1 MRDPYAVLGLDATAN
16 AAAIKQAFRLRAKA
30 LHPDANPGDP
40 VAAAAFRELTE
51 AYAILSDPGLKSEI
65 DAELGQGEIRRPGG
79 RRPDKGPSFRASFQD
94 PVREMWPERG
104 PEPPRVAD
112 PDFPYKDAW
121 EREVNRLHVA
131 PPHPGHW
138 PEEPW
143 TAMEAAGLDPEQAN
157 PPEGAPPNLS
167 DHFEEGGGAPGPDL
181 FDELY
186 ASPDLGRRRSRK
198 AKRHEA
204 LDQHYTATIPFML
217 AALGGHHRVILAG
230 DRDLNV
236 PIAVGIEEGAVLRFH
251 GLGSA
256 NPSGGEAGDALLEI
270 RIAPHPLFRREG
282 ADLFVEVP
290 IDLKEATLGGSVR
303 IPTLKGSVLTKL
315 PPALGARAK
324 LRLTG
329 RGLPM
334 VAGDMEGAR
343 GDQILELKL
352 VMPKEPDPAL
362 LSFLESWT
370 PGESPR
376 DESGFNRHLSR
387 SRSAHSDSEE
397 PD

>member
-16 AAAIKQAFRLRAKA
+16 QAAIKHAFRLRAKA

-65 DAELGQGEIRRPGG
+65 DAELGQGAARRPQGS
-79 RRPDKGPSFRASFQD
+79 RSEKESSFRSAFQD
-94 PVREMWPERG
+94 PLRDMWPDRG
-104 PEPPRVAD
+104 PDPVRVAD

-121 EREVNRLHVA
+121 EKEVNRLNVA
-131 PPHPGHW
+131 APFPGHW

-143 TAMEAAGLDPEQAN
+143 TAMEAAGLDPEQAAS
-157 PPEGAPPNLS
+157 EAPPTSFS
-167 DHFEEGGGAPGPDL
+167 DELEETSEHSGPDI

-217 AALGGHHRVILAG
+217 AALGGHHRVFLAG

-236 PIAVGIEEGAVLRFH
+236 PISAGIEEGTVLKFH

-270 RIAPHPLFRREG
+270 RIDPHPLFRRAG
-282 ADLFVEVP
+282 PDLLVEVP
-290 IDLKEATLGGSVR
+290 IDLREAVLGGSVR
-303 IPTLKGSVLTKL
+303 IPTLRGSVLTKL
-315 PPALGARAK
+315 PPGLGAEAK

-329 RGLPM
+329 YGLPQ
-334 VAGDMEGAR
+334 VAGDVQGSR
-343 GDQILELKL
+343 GDQILELRL
-352 VMPKEPDPAL
+352 VLPKEPDPIL

-370 PGESPR
+370 PGEQPR
-376 DESGFNRHLSR
+376 EASGFDDELARGR
-387 SRSAHSDSEE
+387 AAR
-397 PD
+397 PDGDALE